1 MLANVE
7 GKSKNIYVKNRVL
20 YNIQLKIIHIKIDT
34 RDDVGIVWNRR
45 YNKYKKRN
53 LKYII

>member
-45 YNKYKKRN
+45 YNKYKKRY

>member
-1 MLANVE
+1 VLANVE

-34 RDDVGIVWNRR
+34 IDDVGIVWNRR